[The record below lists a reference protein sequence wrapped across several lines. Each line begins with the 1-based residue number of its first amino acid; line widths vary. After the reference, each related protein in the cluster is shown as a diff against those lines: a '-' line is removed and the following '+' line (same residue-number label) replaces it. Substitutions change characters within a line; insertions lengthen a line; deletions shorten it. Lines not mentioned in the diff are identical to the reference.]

1 MKRSRSDRRGPLPF
15 TVGLAACLLAGGG
28 PLVALGTC
36 LLALGPGETTPGA
49 PAVVTTPD
57 GLAAAAATP
66 LDAARPCDDGSR
78 SLEGTTQAGLPCEP
92 SAVGAQGSAPG
103 EDGSSS
109 AVR

>member
-1 MKRSRSDRRGPLPF
+1 MKRSRLPF
-15 TVGLAACLLAGGG
+15 SVGLTACLLAGGG

-36 LLALGPGETTPGA
+36 LLALGPGETIAGA
-49 PAVVTTPD
+49 PPVAMTPD
-57 GLAAAAATP
+57 RAAAATP
-66 LDAARPCDDGSR
+66 LDAPRRCDDRR
-78 SLEGTTQAGLPCEP
+78 STGGPTPDGDPAAGLPCEP